1 MWRKILRTD
10 PDHRLPTR
18 RFEIILRTKNFRGFM
33 AIPNLSQSTRSFLHS
48 QLQQAIDNEP
58 KRTVEEIVRE
68 ARSRLPQP
76 GKNPRKDPRK
86 DPWKVQP
93 TPLGNAVKWIGNNS
107 TAIAGTALAIIVA
120 IGSIYAASR
129 A

>member
-1 MWRKILRTD
+1 
-10 PDHRLPTR
+10 
-18 RFEIILRTKNFRGFM
+18 M

-58 KRTVEEIVRE
+58 KLTLEEIWQR
-68 ARSRLPQP
+68 ARSRLPKP
-76 GKNPRKDPRK
+76 PYYRLPT
-86 DPWKVQP
+86 WESFP
-93 TPLGNAVKWIGNNS
+93 TPLGNAVKWIGNHS

-120 IGSIYAASR
+120 FGSIYAASR